1 MTFDDGPGAGG
12 GERVEDRALLGGRG
26 RFIDDLPVPPRTL
39 HAAILRSPHAHA
51 RLGRITAPE
60 GVRLFAGPEIA
71 AGLKP
76 FIAALRTPMRHF
88 PVATGKVRYV
98 GEPVAVVLAEDRYR
112 AEDALELVAVE
123 YEPLPAVVSP
133 SAAIAEGAPLL
144 HEAAGTNLANRRRF
158 SYGDPEGAF
167 AAAEHRIAIEV
178 GYPRSAV
185 TPIECFGLIAAWD
198 PDADAYEVTAP
209 FQGPFALHP
218 VMAAALGVPAN
229 RLRLRTPPDSGGS
242 FGIKQGLAPYIVLMA
257 AVARLAGRP
266 VKWIE
271 DRLEHLTA
279 AGSATNRET
288 RLEAA
293 VMADGRVTA
302 LRYRQLEDCGA
313 YIKAP
318 EPATLYRMHGAMTG
332 AYDIANLEVE
342 NSIAVTN
349 KTPSGLNRGFGGPQV
364 YFALE
369 RLMHRIADRLGL
381 DRLEVLRRNLVKA
394 TPYRT
399 ASGALY
405 DSGDFGAVVDLARP
419 ALEEL
424 RKRRA
429 AARAEGRLYGVGLA
443 AAVEPTV
450 SNMGYITTVLDHEQ
464 RLAGG
469 LKNGALAAATV
480 AIDPHGGV
488 TVTADSVPQGQGH
501 RTVLAEVVAGAF
513 GLAPAEIRVVTEFDS
528 ARDAW
533 SIAAGN
539 YSCRF
544 APAVAGTAWRAASAL
559 RGRLARLAAA
569 RLDLPLEDIRFE
581 GGAVGAGPGREV
593 PFARLAGLAHWSP
606 GALPQGVEPA
616 LRATEFWSPPELG
629 PPDADDCINGSAAYG
644 FVFDVCG
651 VEVDAVTGRVRIDRY
666 VTAHDAGRLLHR
678 PMADGQVRG
687 SLANAVGAALF
698 EAFVYDEAGQPLAG
712 TFADYPPPTACE
724 TPDPEILHLES
735 PSPFTPLGAKGI
747 GEGNAMSAPPCI
759 ANAVADALGAD
770 DLELPL
776 TPARVAAL
784 LP

>member
-1 MTFDDGPGAGG
+1 MTG
-12 GERVEDRALLGGRG
+12 GERLEDRALLSGRG
-26 RFIDDLPVPPRTL
+26 WFIDDLPTPRRTL

-51 RLGRITAPE
+51 RIRQVSAPE
-60 GVRLFAGPEIA
+60 GVRLFTGRDIA

-76 FIAALRTPMRHF
+76 FIAVLRTPMRHF
-88 PVATGKVRYV
+88 PVATDKVRYV

-112 AEDALELVAVE
+112 AEDALELVEVD
-123 YEPLPAVVSP
+123 YEALPAVVSP
-133 SAAIAEGAPLL
+133 SAAIKEGAPLL
-144 HEAAGTNLANRRRF
+144 HEATGTNLANRRSF
-158 SYGDPEGAF
+158 SYGDPESAF
-167 AAAEHRIAIEV
+167 AGADHRISIEV
-178 GYPRSAV
+178 RYPRSAV

-198 PDADAYEVTAP
+198 PDTDAYEVTAP

-279 AGSATNRET
+279 AGTATNRET

-318 EPATLYRMHGAMTG
+318 EPATLYRMHGALTG
-332 AYDIANLEVE
+332 AYDIPNLEVE

-364 YFALE
+364 YFPLE

-381 DRLEVLRRNLVKA
+381 DRLEVLRRNLVKT

-405 DSGDFGAVVDLARP
+405 DSGDFGAVIDLARP
-419 ALEEL
+419 AIDEI
-424 RKRRA
+424 KARRA
-429 AARAEGRLYGVGLA
+429 AARAEGRLYGLGLA

-450 SNMGYITTVLDHEQ
+450 SNMGYITTVLEHEQ

-469 LKNGALAAATV
+469 LKNGAFAAATV
-480 AIDPHGGV
+480 AIDPLGGV
-488 TVTADSVPQGQGH
+488 TVTADSIPQGQGH
-501 RTVLAEVVAGAF
+501 ATVLAETVARMF
-513 GLAPAEIRVVTEFDS
+513 GLAPRDIRVVTEFDS

-544 APAVAGTAWRAASAL
+544 APAVAGTAWRAARTL
-559 RGRLARLAAA
+559 RDRLARLAAA
-569 RLDLPLEDIRFE
+569 RLDLALEDIRFE
-581 GGAVGAGPGREV
+581 GGTVGAGPDKEV

-606 GALPQGVEPA
+606 GTLPQGVEPA
-616 LRATEFWSPPELG
+616 LRATEFWTPPELG
-629 PPDADDCINGSAAYG
+629 PPDAEDRINASAAYG
-644 FVFDVCG
+644 FIFDVCG
-651 VEVDAVTGRVRIDRY
+651 VEVDPDTGRVRIDRY
-666 VTAHDAGRLLHR
+666 TTAHDAGRLLHR

-687 SLANAVGAALF
+687 AYS
-698 EAFVYDEAGQPLAG
+698 VYVERID
-712 TFADYPPPTACE
+712 
-724 TPDPEILHLES
+724 
-735 PSPFTPLGAKGI
+735 
-747 GEGNAMSAPPCI
+747 
-759 ANAVADALGAD
+759 
-770 DLELPL
+770 
-776 TPARVAAL
+776 
-784 LP
+784 